1 MSENLASICHWGTIF
16 EKVKKYPIYYITTQP
31 MKNVLILAVCLLIST
46 AASAQFFTLGPK
58 VGFSSSRFSV
68 EEAQLVR
75 AGNATIG
82 FHAGA
87 FTRLS
92 VLGIYLQPEVLFTQ
106 AGGQIEIRDRVD
118 DNFNQVQNLTYNKLN
133 VPVMLG
139 FRVGEVLRINAG
151 PSFSLIL
158 GQDARTEGTTAE
170 VRNNYESSTVGY
182 QVGGGL
188 DIGRLVLDVRY
199 EGNLSKLG
207 DSVQLGGRRFDT
219 DYRNN
224 QFSVGI
230 GFKLL

>member
-1 MSENLASICHWGTIF
+1 
-16 EKVKKYPIYYITTQP
+16 
-31 MKNVLILAVCLLIST
+31 MKNVLILAVCLFFGT
-46 AASAQFFTLGPK
+46 TASAQLFTLGPK
-58 VGFSSSRFSV
+58 VGFSSSRLSL
-68 EEAQLVR
+68 EEAELVR
-75 AGNATIG
+75 AGSSTIG

-87 FTRLS
+87 FTRLTI
-92 VLGIYLQPEVLFTQ
+92 LGIYLQPEVLFTQ
-106 AGGQIEIRDRVD
+106 SGGRIEVRDGVSDTFDQIQE
-118 DNFNQVQNLTYNKLN
+118 LTYNKLD

-139 FRVGEVLRINAG
+139 FRIGDVLRINAG

-207 DSVQLGGRRFDT
+207 DSVQLGRRRFDT
-219 DYRNN
+219 DYRNT
-224 QFSVGI
+224 QFSVGL

>member
-1 MSENLASICHWGTIF
+1 
-16 EKVKKYPIYYITTQP
+16 
-31 MKNVLILAVCLLIST
+31 MKNVFILAICLLTST

-58 VGFSSSRFSV
+58 VGFSSSRFSL
-68 EEAQLVR
+68 EEAQSVR
-75 AGNATIG
+75 AGSSTIG
-82 FHAGA
+82 FHAGV
-87 FTRLS
+87 FTRLT
-92 VLGIYLQPEVLFTQ
+92 VLGIYVQPEVLFTQ
-106 AGGQIEIRDRVD
+106 AGGQIEVRDEVS
-118 DNFNQVQNLTYNKLN
+118 DNFDQIQDLTYNKLD

-139 FRVGEVLRINAG
+139 FRIGDVLRINAG

-182 QVGGGL
+182 QIGGGL

-224 QFSVGI
+224 QFSVGL

>member
-1 MSENLASICHWGTIF
+1 
-16 EKVKKYPIYYITTQP
+16 
-31 MKNVLILAVCLLIST
+31 MKNVLTLAICLMIST

-58 VGFSSSRFSV
+58 VGFSSSRLSL

-75 AGNATIG
+75 TGNSTIG
-82 FHAGA
+82 FHAGV
-87 FTRLS
+87 FTRLTI
-92 VLGIYLQPEVLFTQ
+92 LGIYLQPEVLFTQ
-106 AGGQIEIRDRVD
+106 AGGQIEIRDEVS
-118 DNFNQVQNLTYNKLN
+118 DNFDQIQDLTYNKLD

-139 FRVGEVLRINAG
+139 FRIGDVLRINAG

-182 QVGGGL
+182 QIGGGL

-199 EGNLSKLG
+199 EGNLSQLG
-207 DSVQLGGRRFDT
+207 NSVQLGGRRFDT

-224 QFSVGI
+224 QFSVGL

>member
-1 MSENLASICHWGTIF
+1 
-16 EKVKKYPIYYITTQP
+16 

-118 DNFNQVQNLTYNKLN
+118 DNFNQVQNLTYNKLD

-139 FRVGEVLRINAG
+139 FRIGEVLRINAG

>member
-1 MSENLASICHWGTIF
+1 
-16 EKVKKYPIYYITTQP
+16 
-31 MKNVLILAVCLLIST
+31 MKNVLILIACLLIST

-58 VGFSSSRFSV
+58 VGFSSSRLSL
-68 EEAQLVR
+68 EEAELVR
-75 AGNATIG
+75 AGSSTIG

-87 FTRLS
+87 FTRLT

-106 AGGQIEIRDRVD
+106 AGGQIEVRNELN
-118 DNFNQVQNLTYNKLN
+118 DNFDQIQDLTYNKID

-139 FRVGEVLRINAG
+139 FRIGDVLRVNAG

-158 GQDARTEGTTAE
+158 GQDARTQGTTAE

-182 QVGGGL
+182 QIGGGL
-188 DIGRLVLDVRY
+188 DIGRLILDVRY

-224 QFSVGI
+224 QFSVGL

>member
-1 MSENLASICHWGTIF
+1 
-16 EKVKKYPIYYITTQP
+16 
-31 MKNVLILAVCLLIST
+31 MKNVLTLAICLMIST

-58 VGFSSSRFSV
+58 VGFSSSRLSL

-75 AGNATIG
+75 TRNSTIG
-82 FHAGA
+82 FHAGV
-87 FTRLS
+87 FTRLTI
-92 VLGIYLQPEVLFTQ
+92 LGIYLQPEVLFTQ
-106 AGGQIEIRDRVD
+106 AGGQIEIRDEVS
-118 DNFNQVQNLTYNKLN
+118 DNFDQIQDLTYNKLD

-139 FRVGEVLRINAG
+139 FRIGDVLRINAG

-182 QVGGGL
+182 QIGGGL

-199 EGNLSKLG
+199 EGNLSQLG
-207 DSVQLGGRRFDT
+207 NSVQLGGRRFDT

-224 QFSVGI
+224 QFSVGL